1 MTAHGLYDS
10 GNARIWGW
18 LSYEYQGALRF
29 TLRTFA
35 IESQSTLCAVF
46 PNKRLARDVVLS
58 SRG

>member
-35 IESQSTLCAVF
+35 IEC
-46 PNKRLARDVVLS
+46 
-58 SRG
+58 